1 MLKYTLLMIYLAAV
15 AGTKATVIYSY
26 DADQDDELSLT
37 VGDVIHV
44 IDQVLLL
51 TCTCLVIFLLTYLPL
66 MYCCLCGLAMS

>member
-37 VGDVIHV
+37 VGDVVHV

-51 TCTCLVIFLLTYLPL
+51 TYVH
-66 MYCCLCGLAMS
+66 A